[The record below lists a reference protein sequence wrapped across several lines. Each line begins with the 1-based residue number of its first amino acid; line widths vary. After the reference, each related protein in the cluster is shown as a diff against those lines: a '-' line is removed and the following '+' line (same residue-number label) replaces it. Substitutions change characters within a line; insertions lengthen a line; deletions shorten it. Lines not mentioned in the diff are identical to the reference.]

1 MCNILKRMWKL
12 KSRRGGKMEEEN
24 ELPEL
29 LDTFINLL
37 RSKEV
42 EDGKEEELFINRL
55 FNLKRKVSNEIRY
68 LKDGDPTLDVG
79 KVLLENITNEI
90 KKEIYYNTIAFAEYK
105 EAGEDLVLVKGNENA
120 VKILMQQADMLG
132 VKWKNIDFN
141 DRMMDSRN

>member
-1 MCNILKRMWKL
+1 
-12 KSRRGGKMEEEN
+12 MEDEN
-24 ELPEL
+24 ALPEL

-42 EDGKEEELFINRL
+42 EDGKEEEIFINRL

-79 KVLLENITNEI
+79 KVLLDNITNEI

-120 VKILMQQADMLG
+120 IKVLMQQADMLG

>member
-1 MCNILKRMWKL
+1 
-12 KSRRGGKMEEEN
+12 MEDEN

-120 VKILMQQADMLG
+120 VKVLMQQADMLG

>member
-1 MCNILKRMWKL
+1 
-12 KSRRGGKMEEEN
+12 MEDEYA
-24 ELPEL
+24 LPEL

-55 FNLKRKVSNEIRY
+55 FNLKRKVSDEIRY

-120 VKILMQQADMLG
+120 VKTLMQQADMLG

>member
-1 MCNILKRMWKL
+1 
-12 KSRRGGKMEEEN
+12 MEDEN
-24 ELPEL
+24 SLPEL

-37 RSKEV
+37 RSKEI
-42 EDGKEEELFINRL
+42 EDGKEEELFLNRL

-68 LKDGDPTLDVG
+68 LRDGDPRINVG
-79 KVLLENITNEI
+79 KVLLDNITNEI

-105 EAGEDLVLVKGNENA
+105 EAGEDLVLVKGNEDA

-132 VKWKNIDFN
+132 IKWKNIDFN

>member
-1 MCNILKRMWKL
+1 
-12 KSRRGGKMEEEN
+12 MEDEN
-24 ELPEL
+24 ALPEL

-79 KVLLENITNEI
+79 KVLLNNITNEI

-132 VKWKNIDFN
+132 IRWKNIDFN

>member
-1 MCNILKRMWKL
+1 MWKL
-12 KSRRGGKMEEEN
+12 KSRRGGKMEDEN

-120 VKILMQQADMLG
+120 VKVLMQQADMLG

>member
-1 MCNILKRMWKL
+1 MDD
-12 KSRRGGKMEEEN
+12 EN
-24 ELPEL
+24 ALPEL

-132 VKWKNIDFN
+132 VRWKNIDFN

>member
-1 MCNILKRMWKL
+1 
-12 KSRRGGKMEEEN
+12 MEDEN
-24 ELPEL
+24 ALPEL

-42 EDGKEEELFINRL
+42 EDGKEEEIFINRL
-55 FNLKRKVSNEIRY
+55 FNLKRRVSDEIRY
-68 LKDGDPTLDVG
+68 LKDGDPTLNVG
-79 KVLLENITNEI
+79 KVLLDNITNEI

-120 VKILMQQADMLG
+120 IKILMQQADMLG
-132 VKWKNIDFN
+132 IRWKNIDFN

>member
-1 MCNILKRMWKL
+1 
-12 KSRRGGKMEEEN
+12 MEDEN
-24 ELPEL
+24 SLPEL

-42 EDGKEEELFINRL
+42 EDCKEEEIFINRL
-55 FNLKRKVSNEIRY
+55 FNLKRRVSDEIRY
-68 LKDGDPTLDVG
+68 LKDGDPTLNVG
-79 KVLLENITNEI
+79 KVLLDNITNEI

-120 VKILMQQADMLG
+120 IKILMQQADMLG
-132 VKWKNIDFN
+132 IRWKNIDFN

>member
-1 MCNILKRMWKL
+1 MSYILNKTWKL
-12 KSRRGGKMEEEN
+12 KFRRGGKMDDEN
-24 ELPEL
+24 ALPEL

-132 VKWKNIDFN
+132 VRWKNIDFN

>member
-1 MCNILKRMWKL
+1 
-12 KSRRGGKMEEEN
+12 MEDEN
-24 ELPEL
+24 SLPEL

-42 EDGKEEELFINRL
+42 EDGKEEEIFINRL
-55 FNLKRKVSNEIRY
+55 FNLKRRVSDEIRY
-68 LKDGDPTLDVG
+68 LKDGDPTLNVG
-79 KVLLENITNEI
+79 KVLLDNITNEI

-120 VKILMQQADMLG
+120 IKILMQQADMLG
-132 VKWKNIDFN
+132 IRWKNIDFN

>member
-1 MCNILKRMWKL
+1 
-12 KSRRGGKMEEEN
+12 MEDEYS
-24 ELPEL
+24 LPEL

-42 EDGKEEELFINRL
+42 EDGKEEELFLNRL

-68 LKDGDPTLDVG
+68 LKDGDPRLNVG
-79 KVLLENITNEI
+79 KVLLDNITNEI

-105 EAGEDLVLVKGNENA
+105 EAGEDLVLIKGNENA
-120 VKILMQQADMLG
+120 VKTLLQQADMLG
-132 VKWKNIDFN
+132 IRWKNIDFN

>member
-1 MCNILKRMWKL
+1 
-12 KSRRGGKMEEEN
+12 MEDEN
-24 ELPEL
+24 ALPEL

-42 EDGKEEELFINRL
+42 EDGKEEELFINTL
-55 FNLKRKVSNEIRY
+55 FNLKRKVSDEIRY

-79 KVLLENITNEI
+79 KVLLNNITNEI

-120 VKILMQQADMLG
+120 VKVLMQQADMLG
-132 VKWKNIDFN
+132 IKWKNIDFN

>member
-1 MCNILKRMWKL
+1 
-12 KSRRGGKMEEEN
+12 MEDEN

-29 LDTFINLL
+29 LDTFITLL

-42 EDGKEEELFINRL
+42 EDNKEEELFINRL

-120 VKILMQQADMLG
+120 VKVLMQQADMLG

>member
-1 MCNILKRMWKL
+1 
-12 KSRRGGKMEEEN
+12 MEDEY

-90 KKEIYYNTIAFAEYK
+90 KKEIYYNTVAFAEYK